1 MKYWVSDW
9 KKEDRKIVKIV
20 HGSPGFGSMLT
31 EEQTVGYLTDKK
43 LNLLLGTVDKNSNP
57 FIHPVWFLYENE
69 KLYVETSKTSKKVQ
83 NIQHK
88 NMVYFCIDDENLPY
102 RGVRGKALVKI
113 STDVEDNISIA
124 ERIMRKYTG
133 NLENKVAKMLMDG
146 VRAGQSAILEIS
158 PEYYSTWDHSES

>member
-1 MKYWVSDW
+1 M
-9 KKEDRKIVKIV
+9 KIV

-31 EEQTVGYLTDKK
+31 EEQTVEFLTDKK
-43 LNLLLGTVDKNSNP
+43 LNLLLGTIGKNGDP

-83 NIQHK
+83 NIRHK
-88 NMVYFCIDDENLPY
+88 NMVYFCIDDENIPY

-113 STDVEDNISIA
+113 STDVEDNIPIA
-124 ERIMRKYTG
+124 ERIMVKYTG

-146 VRAGQSAILEIS
+146 VRAGQSAILEIN

>member
-1 MKYWVSDW
+1 M
-9 KKEDRKIVKIV
+9 KIV

-31 EEQTVGYLTDKK
+31 EEQTVEFLTDKK
-43 LNLLLGTVDKNSNP
+43 LNLLLGTVGKNGDP

-88 NMVYFCIDDENLPY
+88 NTVYFCIDDENLPY

-113 STDVEDNISIA
+113 STDVEGNIPIA
-124 ERIMRKYTG
+124 ERIMIKYTG

-146 VRAGQSAILEIS
+146 VRAGQSAILEIN

>member
-1 MKYWVSDW
+1 M
-9 KKEDRKIVKIV
+9 KIV

-31 EEQTVGYLTDKK
+31 EEQTVEFLTDKK
-43 LNLLLGTVDKNSNP
+43 LNLLLGTVGKNSDP

-83 NIQHK
+83 NIQQK

-113 STDVEDNISIA
+113 STDIEDNIPIA
-124 ERIMRKYTG
+124 ERIMVKYTG
-133 NLENKVAKMLMDG
+133 DLENKVAKMLMDG

>member
-1 MKYWVSDW
+1 M
-9 KKEDRKIVKIV
+9 KIV

-31 EEQTVGYLTDKK
+31 EEQTVEFLTDKK
-43 LNLLLGTVDKNSNP
+43 LNLLLGTVGGSGDP

-83 NIQHK
+83 NIQQK

-113 STDVEDNISIA
+113 STDVEDNIPIA
-124 ERIMRKYTG
+124 ERIMIKYTG

-158 PEYYSTWDHSES
+158 PEYYSTWDHSDS

>member
-1 MKYWVSDW
+1 M
-9 KKEDRKIVKIV
+9 KIV

-31 EEQTVGYLTDKK
+31 EEQTVEFLTDKK
-43 LNLLLGTVDKNSNP
+43 LNLLLGTVGKNGDP
-57 FIHPVWFLYENE
+57 FIHPVWFLYENK
-69 KLYVETSKTSKKVQ
+69 KLYVETSKISKKVQ

-113 STDVEDNISIA
+113 STDVEDNIPIA
-124 ERIMRKYTG
+124 ERIMVKYTG
-133 NLENKVAKMLMDG
+133 DLENKVAKMLMDG

>member
-1 MKYWVSDW
+1 M
-9 KKEDRKIVKIV
+9 KIV

-31 EEQTVGYLTDKK
+31 EEQTIEFLTDKK
-43 LNLLLGTVDKNSNP
+43 LNLLLGTVGKNGDP

-83 NIQHK
+83 NIQQK

-113 STDVEDNISIA
+113 STDVEDNIPIA
-124 ERIMRKYTG
+124 ERIMIKYTG
-133 NLENKVAKMLMDG
+133 DLENKVAKILMDG
-146 VRAGQSAILEIS
+146 VRASKSAILEIS
-158 PEYYSTWDHSES
+158 PAYYSTWDHGEP

>member
-1 MKYWVSDW
+1 M
-9 KKEDRKIVKIV
+9 KIV

-31 EEQTVGYLTDKK
+31 EEQTVEFLTDKK
-43 LNLLLGTVDKNSNP
+43 LNLLLGTVGKNGDP

-83 NIQHK
+83 NIQQK

-113 STDVEDNISIA
+113 STNVEDNIPIA
-124 ERIMRKYTG
+124 ERIMVKYTVF
-133 NLENKVAKMLMDG
+133 L
-146 VRAGQSAILEIS
+146 
-158 PEYYSTWDHSES
+158 

>member
-1 MKYWVSDW
+1 M
-9 KKEDRKIVKIV
+9 KIV

-31 EEQTVGYLTDKK
+31 EEQTVEFLTDKK
-43 LNLLLGTVDKNSNP
+43 LNLLLGTVGKNGDP

-83 NIQHK
+83 NIRHK
-88 NMVYFCIDDENLPY
+88 DMGYFCSDDENLPY

-113 STDVEDNISIA
+113 STDVEDNIPSA
-124 ERIMRKYTG
+124 ERIMIKYTG
-133 NLENKVAKMLMDG
+133 DLENKVAKRLMDG